1 MGNSGTVKNA
11 RVKNFY
17 LELKANPEIE
27 FSGLGMGRFQE
38 SVDSANGLCSH
49 CFLNLS
55 SSCLQISKEDLPFS
69 LCMKHVLSLLQP
81 SEPPKGP

>member
-1 MGNSGTVKNA
+1 MWEIQGQVKNA

-38 SVDSANGLCSH
+38 SVDSANGLW
-49 CFLNLS
+49 FLNLS
-55 SSCLQISKEDLPFS
+55 SSCLHIIKEDLPFS

>member
-1 MGNSGTVKNA
+1 MWEIQGQVKNA

-38 SVDSANGLCSH
+38 SVDSANGLW
-49 CFLNLS
+49 FLNLS